1 MVANY
6 ISDQQP
12 SIANTSLS
20 TADTMLL
27 RSLKKGTRL
36 SVSNEAEA
44 NTKDCFDLF
53 SRSLTYVLSRVLGL
67 TSESCLFC

>member
-27 RSLKKGTRL
+27 RPFKKKAH
-36 SVSNEAEA
+36 VYQYQ
-44 NTKDCFDLF
+44 TKQKQTPKIALISFVDP
-53 SRSLTYVLSRVLGL
+53 
-67 TSESCLFC
+67 